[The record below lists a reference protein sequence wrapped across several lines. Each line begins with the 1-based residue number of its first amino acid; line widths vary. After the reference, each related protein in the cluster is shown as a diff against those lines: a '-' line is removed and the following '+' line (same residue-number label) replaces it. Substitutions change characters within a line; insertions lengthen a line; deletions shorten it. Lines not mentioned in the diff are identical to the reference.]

1 MSKLT
6 VYVDIF
12 TFTKYIIHGNVH
24 FLCTDLC
31 KLNRQK
37 NTVKKKTTH
46 FLKNCSTSLFTFFEK
61 IFAICIFFIAWYL
74 DVRFCD
80 LLHLFVSSTFH
91 RVGISFFAV
100 RKCVDL
106 VVIFNKRRGETFAV
120 SLQNCKSCV
129 CIKNI

>member
-1 MSKLT
+1 MQ
-6 VYVDIF
+6 V
-12 TFTKYIIHGNVH
+12 
-24 FLCTDLC
+24 
-31 KLNRQK
+31 NRQK

-106 VVIFNKRRGETFAV
+106 VVIFNKGRGVTFAV
-120 SLQNCKSCV
+120 FLQNCKKLCLHKKYLTLV
-129 CIKNI
+129 RPRELITINFTFLY